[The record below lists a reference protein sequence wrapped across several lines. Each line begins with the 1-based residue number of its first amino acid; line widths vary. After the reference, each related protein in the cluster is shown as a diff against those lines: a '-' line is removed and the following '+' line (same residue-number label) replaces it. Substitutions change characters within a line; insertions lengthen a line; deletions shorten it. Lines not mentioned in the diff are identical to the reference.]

1 MPHFYNRPNRPSS
14 RELFAT
20 VFQSAQIST
29 TIFPLH
35 VFHVKQKQKK
45 KRYKRSLVKLGRREE
60 GKRRNGVCETDAG
73 AEISSGGARTL
84 EEQEKERERI
94 ARRAKVPSKHGTGMT
109 RNSAGAFQANVMRCE
124 AINAPS
130 TRLDLRLHRHGAYSA
145 ASNARLSSRVF
156 KALLPARPIPL
167 RTARRLFSSL
177 RIISIYFPTPRP
189 LHPRSTVLPSH
200 PPPPDPRQRVRTQP
214 RPGMDLLALFR
225 DLFSPRARRDLWRRV
240 Y

>member
-1 MPHFYNRPNRPSS
+1 M
-14 RELFAT
+14 
-20 VFQSAQIST
+20 
-29 TIFPLH
+29 
-35 VFHVKQKQKK
+35 
-45 KRYKRSLVKLGRREE
+45 
-60 GKRRNGVCETDAG
+60 CETDTG
-73 AEISSGGARTL
+73 AEITVKRGLSRG
-84 EEQEKERERI
+84 ERERI

-109 RNSAGAFQANVMRCE
+109 RNSAGAGSAFQGNVMRCE

-145 ASNARLSSRVF
+145 ASIARLSSRAF

-177 RIISIYFPTPRP
+177 RIISIYHPTPRP
-189 LHPRSTVLPSH
+189 PPTVHRPSLPPFRH
-200 PPPPDPRQRVRTQP
+200 CRGPRQRARTRP

-225 DLFSPRARRDLWRRV
+225 DLFSPRGRRDLWRRV